1 MNTQEQ
7 ILRQPLSEFIE
18 EHLPPRMAGLFIK
31 CSHLD
36 LEWVPT
42 VQTIFASPDPYTQ
55 LSKFRGIGEVA
66 AKEITKKLKQ
76 LGFEINGPVPRRMRP
91 ENIARTC
98 AWRRKQLAML
108 DDKISRHKAKLT
120 KYHRQRKELIATI
133 AGLQP

>member
-18 EHLPPRMAGLFIK
+18 DNLPPRMGRAFFER
-31 CSHLD
+31 SH

-120 KYHRQRKELIATI
+120 KYHRQRKELVSLI

>member
-18 EHLPPRMAGLFIK
+18 DNLPPRMAGFFVDR
-31 CSHLD
+31 SRHD
-36 LEWVPT
+36 WVPT
-42 VQTIFASPDPYTQ
+42 VQTIFKASDPYRE
-55 LSKFRGIGEVA
+55 LSGFRGIGEVA
-66 AKEITKKLKQ
+66 AKEITKKLQQ